1 MKNIV
6 NRTLAVKK
14 NIKKSIFIV
23 MVCFMASMVYG
34 QTYNHVG
41 VAAGTINVYSASN
54 PGASS
59 KFYKY
64 TDGVYLW
71 RASSNHSFSTSNGIK
86 TQNSQSGLVFYLAE
100 SFDVT
105 PTVLYNASKNFANVN
120 AILYTISAADYDKF
134 FTGTNNNTV
143 VTFAK
148 TEYET
153 KTIVINAKGEFQET
167 FSALPVGYYFLVC
180 TGTASDTYFKSLTF
194 TAAGPVA
201 VTGVTLNKS
210 TTSIEAGQSE
220 QLTATVLPS
229 NAGNKAVTWSTSNPD
244 VAQVDQQGNVSAI
257 APGNAIIT
265 VTTADG
271 GKEATCQVTVTAPP
285 TPVEVTGISIK
296 QTTTIAIGES
306 ETLSITYSPADANTG
321 KGVTWSSGN
330 ESVATV
336 NANGNVTG
344 IAAGTA
350 IITVTSTTNPAI
362 TASCTVTVQAVA
374 VTGISLNKSS
384 LNIQISGTETLIATI
399 TPSNATN
406 KSITWS
412 SDKTNIATV
421 NNGVVT
427 GIGEGTAVITVKTAD
442 GGKEATCNVTVT
454 AGPPVPSTD
463 LTIHVPEIYEATT
476 LSGGYGGKL
485 RVFGGREYEVY
496 YPGKLESNSALT
508 VDIEPVQKRQGIAIN
523 NTSTSCQAQDG
534 WFKVTANSV
543 SNFTFTEKDEFAAGE
558 GCMHK
563 IYDNK
568 SYLLH
573 IQGFDQFS
581 FYGKDNSTTIEA
593 EGSSKNKRFRVYI
606 DGILQPEN
614 KVSAEGT
621 IRRYDISTGEHL
633 IEVKGIG
640 GSNNEFYGF
649 SLRVA
654 QEPRT
659 KWLKGNDSTQTV
671 LATTAPR
678 PIYYFTKYGNI
689 SGAETRLEWVGNEA
703 TGLSLS
709 KQISGDLGDTLM
721 LGGIANC
728 PAGVYNYK
736 VASYFN
742 GTKTT
747 EVAGK
752 IEVINSIKAITDTVV
767 DAYIGEEMDEI
778 KFRFYNVNPDG
789 WQVTSDTWPNGITRN
804 AANNIIT
811 ISGTP
816 TAEGEYTASVCVEDG
831 NCVNCTI
838 RVSTID
844 YGANPVLYLYKNNLA
859 YEHDGVYDYLKNSDS
874 RNLIARKAK
883 DALRSADQ
891 YAKYK
896 WILISEDVDADN
908 PEVLAAARGETG
920 LPVLNMKS
928 FSYSPNRLDWGE
940 PDNGSLTKDNGRFIT
955 VLRGDHPIFQ
965 GLNKKQGDRIQILDT
980 IILRGLMPAAVDYEG
995 TLCLATAW
1003 TRDIEDYHGDG
1014 VRETFLHEVPASMHN
1029 GKKYICMPIGKASS
1043 QHLTAD
1049 GKRFVKAVVNYLLSD
1064 QATVAIPELKIT
1076 SFKVNGIAGAIDQDL
1091 NTIDISIDITKYPSL
1106 DLTAVVPEVTVA
1118 SPLTHVTPLQGE
1130 AVDLSKSSFSP
1141 VVFEV
1146 SDYINRRTYDVTVHT
1161 FNPQSIDEVYT
1172 VGEWVNI
1179 YDIYGRKLTTTNEN
1193 IYTMSLPRGVYMVVT
1208 ANGQTIKILR

>member
-194 TAAGPVA
+194 ADAGPVA

-229 NAGNKAVTWSTSNPD
+229 NADNKAVTWSTSNPD

-296 QTTTIAIGES
+296 QTTTIAIGDS

-463 LTIHVPEIYEATT
+463 LTIHVPEIYEEKTIA
-476 LSGGYGGKL
+476 GGYGGTLKAI
-485 RVFGGREYEVY
+485 GGREFELY
-496 YPGKLESNSALT
+496 YMTRDGDSKFCIATTNT
-508 VDIEPVQKRQGIAIN
+508 DQTTGITTR
-523 NTSTSCQAQDG
+523 TSDYGCKPKDG
-534 WFKVTANSV
+534 WFAFLGKGWSSSSDAVG
-543 SNFTFTEKDEFAAGE
+543 EEFGTMVRRLDIDKNGE
-558 GCMHK
+558 F
-563 IYDNK
+563 I
-568 SYLLH
+568 LH
-573 IQGFDQFS
+573 IQGFDQFAIVARDKK
-581 FYGKDNSTTIEA
+581 KDT
-593 EGSSKNKRFRVYI
+593 SSGQTKPDDNKYLEVYI
-606 DGILQPEN
+606 NDELQPQQFN
-614 KVSAEGT
+614 TDPS
-621 IRRYDISTGEHL
+621 IRRYNISTSEKVIRIRH
-633 IEVKGIG
+633 IG
-640 GSNNEFYGF
+640 GDASSIYAF

-654 QEPRT
+654 QEPRA

-703 TGLSLS
+703 TGLSLT
-709 KQISGDLGDTLM
+709 KQSSGDLGDTLM

-736 VASYFN
+736 VASYYN
-742 GTKTT
+742 GNKTT

-816 TAEGEYTASVCVEDG
+816 TAEGEYTASVCVNDG
-831 NCVNCTI
+831 NCVSCTI

-859 YEHDGVYDYLKNSDS
+859 YEQDGVYDYLKNSDS

-928 FSYSPNRLDWGE
+928 FSYSPDRLDWGE

-1014 VRETFLHEVPASMHN
+1014 IQETFLHEVPASMHN

-1049 GKRFVKAVVNYLLSD
+1049 GKRFVKAVVNYLLSN